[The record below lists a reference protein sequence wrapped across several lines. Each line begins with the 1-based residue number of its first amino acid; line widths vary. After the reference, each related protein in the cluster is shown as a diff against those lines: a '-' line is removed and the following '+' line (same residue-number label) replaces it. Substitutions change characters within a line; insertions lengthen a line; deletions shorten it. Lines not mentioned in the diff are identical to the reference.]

1 MNLTSGGGETDY
13 ERQFHPSWEEEM
25 GTFSQNAVLVWQEDR
40 KIKGIWHSLV
50 LVNISMHN

>member
-1 MNLTSGGGETDY
+1 MNLTLGRGETNY

-25 GTFSQNAVLVWQEDR
+25 GTFFQTAVPVWQEDR